1 MRQTRENIKK
11 EDVAALFLF
20 HDFNNRQNTADVWN
34 SIGYWRFQMSLNV
47 TVEGQSM
54 KVQINHL
61 SSKNLDCV
69 INGKPYSVMLSQ
81 NGDVQKVIINGRT
94 EPVFVSQT
102 PHHDYCV
109 HLRGLDF
116 ICRRDDQLN
125 DMKDYSH
132 TDVAGD
138 DMKFFSPMPGNVM
151 KINVKEGDEVHYGTI
166 LCIVEA
172 MKMEN
177 NIVAKGDA
185 KVLKINVKEG
195 EKVDTKTVLIELGI

>member
-1 MRQTRENIKK
+1 
-11 EDVAALFLF
+11 
-20 HDFNNRQNTADVWN
+20 
-34 SIGYWRFQMSLNV
+34 
-47 TVEGQSM
+47 
-54 KVQINHL
+54 
-61 SSKNLDCV
+61 
-69 INGKPYSVMLSQ
+69 
-81 NGDVQKVIINGRT
+81 
-94 EPVFVSQT
+94 
-102 PHHDYCV
+102 
-109 HLRGLDF
+109 
-116 ICRRDDQLN
+116 
-125 DMKDYSH
+125 MKDYSH

-151 KINVKEGDEVHYGTI
+151 KINAKEGDEVHYGTI